1 MARFKDFGTGSDS
14 SAPVEPINFR
24 LHGEEFSCIPEIPG
38 KTVLNLVAKTSSEN
52 PADSADAITDFF
64 KTVLTEE
71 SSARFDALAVDP
83 HRIVSMQTLTEV
95 LEWLVEQYTNRPTER
110 PEVL

>member
-1 MARFKDFGTGSDS
+1 MARFKDFGSGSNS
-14 SAPVEPINFR
+14 STPVEPINFK

-38 KTVLNLVAKTSSEN
+38 KTVLNLVAKTSTEN

-71 SSARFDALAVDP
+71 SRERFDALSVDP
-83 HRIVSMQTLTEV
+83 QRIVTMQTLSEV
-95 LEWLVEQYTNRPTER
+95 LEWLVEQYTDRPTER
-110 PEVL
+110 PEVS